1 MDLFMDVLNKGAAW
15 RVEGERVVIATVIE
29 TWGSSPCPCGSRMAI
44 TQSGRIVG
52 SVSGGC
58 IEAAV
63 VHSAEKLF
71 ADGKPAV
78 LDFGVTD
85 ENAWEVGLACGGKVK
100 IFVEELT

>member
-1 MDLFMDVLNKGAAW
+1 MGIFMDVLSMGAAW
-15 RVEGERVVIATVIE
+15 RMEGEQVVIATVIE

-44 TQSGRIVG
+44 THLGRIVG

-63 VHSAEKLF
+63 IHSAEKVF
-71 ADGKPAV
+71 ADGIPAV
-78 LDFGVTD
+78 LSFGVTN
-85 ENAWEVGLACGGKVK
+85 ERAWEVGLACGGEMK